1 MFNFSNWL
9 KSGIIDGYKKGL
21 TPFSKVTE
29 ITATY
34 YSKGFLSEEQVQEIM
49 NECPLEEIAEE
60 TTEEME
66 E

>member
-1 MFNFSNWL
+1 MFNFSDWL
-9 KSGIIDGYKKGL
+9 KAGIIDGYKKGL

-49 NECPLEEIAEE
+49 NECPLEK
-60 TTEEME
+60 TEENI
-66 E
+66 

>member
-9 KSGIIDGYKKGL
+9 KAGIIDGYKKGL

-49 NECPLEEIAEE
+49 EDCPAAEE
-60 TTEEME
+60 TEEII
-66 E
+66 

>member
-1 MFNFSNWL
+1 MFNFSQWL

-34 YSKGFLSEEQVQEIM
+34 YSKGFLSEEQIQEIM
-49 NECPLEEIAEE
+49 NSCPVEE
-60 TTEEME
+60 
-66 E
+66 